1 VRLKEEKN
9 TPPDTP
15 IQPEPTPT
23 AVPTPVDHTPAEAS
37 NAELGGPSVETAV
50 LVTESLDEVLP
61 TPTDVEQTSQA
72 QQDIP
77 KPSIEVSRVRL
88 INDVQY

>member
-23 AVPTPVDHTPAEAS
+23 AVLTPADHTQAAAS
-37 NAELGGPSVETAV
+37 HAELGGLPVETEV
-50 LVTESLDEVLP
+50 PVTENLDEVPP
-61 TPTDVEQTSQA
+61 TPADIEQITQA

-77 KPSIEVSRVRL
+77 QPSIEVSRVRH
-88 INDVQY
+88 IADVQC

>member
-23 AVPTPVDHTPAEAS
+23 AVLTPVDHTPVAAS
-37 NAELGGPSVETAV
+37 HPELGGQPVETEAS
-50 LVTESLDEVLP
+50 VTENFDEVP
-61 TPTDVEQTSQA
+61 TPADVEQTTQA

-77 KPSIEVSRVRL
+77 QPSIEVSRVPL
-88 INDVQY
+88 INDSQY

>member
-23 AVPTPVDHTPAEAS
+23 AVLTPVDHAPVAAS
-37 NAELGGPSVETAV
+37 HPELGGLPVETEAS
-50 LVTESLDEVLP
+50 VTENFDEVP
-61 TPTDVEQTSQA
+61 TPADVEQTTQA

-77 KPSIEVSRVRL
+77 QPSIEVSRVRH
-88 INDVQY
+88 IDEVQC